1 MNARSTLGVLLSGI
15 LAVAIPTASDAGP
28 KLAILKVQG
37 MVCSS

>member
-1 MNARSTLGVLLSGI
+1 MGILLFGI
-15 LAVAIPTASDAGP
+15 LAVAMPSVSHAAP